1 MTSKTSGRYALAV
14 FTAVS
19 ALCLHAE
26 AARAS
31 AVDTAK
37 VDELTRAVDA
47 KVIEWR
53 RDIHQHPELS
63 NREVR
68 TAKLVAEHLRKLG
81 LEVRTGIA
89 HNGVTGFLKGGLPGP
104 TLALRADM
112 DALPV
117 TEKTD
122 VPFKSVATG
131 TYRGQTVGVM
141 HACGHDVHTAVLMGV
156 AQTLAAVRAQLPGN
170 VLFVFQPA
178 EEGAPDGEAGGAS
191 LMLKEGVFDAHP
203 PQAIFGLHV
212 MSLLNVGQ
220 IGVRAGPTLAASDG
234 WRIEV
239 TGKSSH
245 GSRPWQGVDPIVT
258 AAQIVN
264 ALQTVVSRRVDITL
278 NPAVVSIGVMNAG
291 VRNNII
297 PANVEMLGTIRTFDL
312 KQREQIFADIGRM
325 VTSTA
330 EANGATASFTVDE
343 SKSNPVTFN
352 DPQLTEK
359 MLPTLMRVAGQENMR
374 LLPLITG
381 AEDFA
386 YYGQKVPAL
395 FVIVGTVPTGQDPA
409 SAPANH
415 SESFY
420 VDEKSI
426 PLALR
431 AMTQMAVDYLTT
443 Q

>member
-1 MTSKTSGRYALAV
+1 
-14 FTAVS
+14 
-19 ALCLHAE
+19 
-26 AARAS
+26 
-31 AVDTAK
+31 
-37 VDELTRAVDA
+37 
-47 KVIEWR
+47 
-53 RDIHQHPELS
+53 
-63 NREVR
+63 
-68 TAKLVAEHLRKLG
+68 
-81 LEVRTGIA
+81 
-89 HNGVTGFLKGGLPGP
+89 
-104 TLALRADM
+104 
-112 DALPV
+112 
-117 TEKTD
+117 
-122 VPFKSVATG
+122 
-131 TYRGQTVGVM
+131 
-141 HACGHDVHTAVLMGV
+141 
-156 AQTLAAVRAQLPGN
+156 
-170 VLFVFQPA
+170 
-178 EEGAPDGEAGGAS
+178 
-191 LMLKEGVFDAHP
+191 
-203 PQAIFGLHV
+203 
-212 MSLLNVGQ
+212 
-220 IGVRAGPTLAASDG
+220 
-234 WRIEV
+234 
-239 TGKSSH
+239 
-245 GSRPWQGVDPIVT
+245 
-258 AAQIVN
+258 
-264 ALQTVVSRRVDITL
+264 
-278 NPAVVSIGVMNAG
+278 MNAG

-359 MLPTLMRVAGQENMR
+359 MVPTLMRVAGQENMR